1 MKIAG
6 NFQPRRLFVMRLL
19 SRNYRFVVLTCLS
32 LACTDSEH
40 SARNAV
46 VNIQIRHPRPGDP
59 LPQSGW
65 DYVSGSVGNARANVT
80 VNGVQAHVIS
90 NGAFIVY
97 LRAPNGSGPRYHVVG
112 TLGRDTATVM
122 VPVSAGLDSSRF
134 RESAR
139 NALARRAVGDSI
151 NPFIANRGS
160 VGQILAG
167 PGSGEF
173 QIPGR
178 SAPDGFYD
186 WNLIPG
192 TRGVIVDSSE
202 NQVLLSFTEGAFA
215 WIDRKMVGN
224 TRRASG
230 FPSATLSSITSRI
243 VPEGIELSVRLSSP
257 VAYRVIEADSSLTL
271 VLFAARA
278 KLLPAAATMNA
289 DRWISISRIENTSP
303 RQLDITLK
311 RKGPAYGYQVA
322 WRENKLV
329 LTVRRPPII
338 NDSTPLKDLRI
349 AVDAG
354 HPPGGATGPTGLTEK
369 SVTLAIA
376 KLVARLLEQHGAHV
390 VLTRR
395 TDDSV
400 SLDER
405 VAVAMKANV
414 HAFISIHTDAVPN
427 GADPALH
434 RGTAVFS
441 FYPHSDPLAVAT
453 QWHLTRELRVNDR
466 GVQRGNFLVLRSSW
480 FPAVLCEG
488 ATITIPEEELALRT
502 DAFKEAYARAIVEA
516 LTDYFIALDQHTRAA
531 IGRQPSP

>member
-1 MKIAG
+1 
-6 NFQPRRLFVMRLL
+6 MRFL
-19 SRNYRFVVLTCLS
+19 SRNNRLVVLTCLL
-32 LACTDSEH
+32 LACSDREH

-46 VNIQIRHPRPGDP
+46 LSIQVRHPKPADP

-65 DYVSGSVGNARANVT
+65 DYVSGSVGNGRARVT

-97 LRAPNGSGPRYHVVG
+97 LHAPDGSDPHYHVVG
-112 TLGRDTATVM
+112 TLGRDRATVI
-122 VPVSAGLDSSRF
+122 VPVRSGQDFSRLHDSAD
-134 RESAR
+134 
-139 NALARRAVGDSI
+139 NALARRGVRDST
-151 NPFIANRGS
+151 NGFIANRGW

-167 PGSGEF
+167 SGGGES

-178 SAPDGFYD
+178 SEPDGFYD

-192 TRGVIVDSSE
+192 TRGVIVDSSA
-202 NQVLLSFTEGAFA
+202 NQVLLSFTEGASA
-215 WIDRKMVGN
+215 WIDKKVVRN
-224 TRRASG
+224 TKRASD
-230 FPSATLSSITSRI
+230 FPSATLTSIASHI
-243 VPEGIELSVRLSSP
+243 IPEGIELGVGLSSP

-271 VLFAARA
+271 ILFATQA
-278 KLLPAAATMNA
+278 KLLPSPRTMNS
-289 DRWISISRIENTSP
+289 DSWISISRMENASP
-303 RQLDITLK
+303 RQISIRMK
-311 RKGPAYGYQVA
+311 REGPAYGYQVA
-322 WRENKLV
+322 WREYKLV
-329 LTVRRPPII
+329 LTVRRPPTI
-338 NDSTPLKDLRI
+338 NGTTPLKDLRI

-354 HPPGGATGPTGLTEK
+354 HPPGGATGPTGLPER

-376 KLVARLLEQHGAHV
+376 KLVASLLEQNGAHV

-434 RGTAVFS
+434 TGTAVFS
-441 FYPHSDPLAVAT
+441 FYPHSDALAVAT
-453 QWHLTRELRVNDR
+453 QWHLTRELRLNDR
-466 GVQRGNFLVLRSSW
+466 GVQHGNFLVLRSSW

-502 DAFKEAYARAIVEA
+502 EGFKEAYARAIVEA
-516 LTDYFIALDQHTRAA
+516 LTDYFVALDRHTRAA
-531 IGRQPSP
+531 IGGRPRP